1 MNNVKLFGNISKIN
15 NKNNLTVDFKNLN
28 IYEMLDKLSEILN
41 LEKSFLNNE
50 NLLIAINNIE
60 ISALNEKKTV
70 IETGDLI
77 SIISINHGG

>member
-50 NLLIAINNIE
+50 NLLIAINNVE
-60 ISALNEKKTV
+60 ISALNEKKTI

-77 SIISINHGG
+77 SIISISHGG

>member
-15 NKNNLTVDFKNLN
+15 NKNNLTVDFKDMN

>member
-1 MNNVKLFGNISKIN
+1 MNNVRLFGNISKIN

-28 IYEMLDKLSEILN
+28 IYEKLDKLSEILN

-50 NLLIAINNIE
+50 NLLIAINNVE

>member
-15 NKNNLTVDFKNLN
+15 KKNNLTVDFKNLN

-50 NLLIAINNIE
+50 NLLIAINNVE
-60 ISALNEKKTV
+60 ISALNEKKTI

>member
-50 NLLIAINNIE
+50 NLLIAINNVE
-60 ISALNEKKTV
+60 ISALNEKKTI

>member
-50 NLLIAINNIE
+50 NLLIAINNVE

>member
-1 MNNVKLFGNISKIN
+1 MNNVRLFGNISKIN

-50 NLLIAINNIE
+50 NLLIAINNVE

>member
-1 MNNVKLFGNISKIN
+1 MNNVRLFGNISKIN
-15 NKNNLTVDFKNLN
+15 NKNNLTVDFKNLH
-28 IYEMLDKLSEILN
+28 IYEMLDNLSEILN
-41 LEKSFLNNE
+41 LEKSFLNYE
-50 NLLIAINNIE
+50 NLLIAIKNVE

>member
-1 MNNVKLFGNISKIN
+1 MNSN
-15 NKNNLTVDFKNLN
+15 
-28 IYEMLDKLSEILN
+28 KLSEILN

-50 NLLIAINNIE
+50 NLLIAINNVE

>member
-1 MNNVKLFGNISKIN
+1 MNKVKLFGNISKIN

-50 NLLIAINNIE
+50 NLLIAINNVE

>member
-41 LEKSFLNNE
+41 LEKSLLNNE
-50 NLLIAINNIE
+50 NLLIAINNVE

>member
-50 NLLIAINNIE
+50 NLLIAIK
-60 ISALNEKKTV
+60 NEYIQYAVK
-70 IETGDLI
+70 
-77 SIISINHGG
+77 

>member
-1 MNNVKLFGNISKIN
+1 MINVKLFGNISKIN

-50 NLLIAINNIE
+50 NLLIAINNVE

>member
-15 NKNNLTVDFKNLN
+15 NKNNLTVDFKDMN

-50 NLLIAINNIE
+50 NLLIAINNVE